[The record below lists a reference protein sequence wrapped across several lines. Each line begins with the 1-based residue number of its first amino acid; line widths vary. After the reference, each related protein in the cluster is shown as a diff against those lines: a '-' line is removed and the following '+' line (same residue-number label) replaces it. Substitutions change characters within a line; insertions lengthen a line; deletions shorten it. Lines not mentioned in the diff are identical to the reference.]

1 MKPTSTADF
10 VINLR
15 ILNQKSQVEL
25 KIYITHL
32 TLKKTL
38 KKINGT
44 LNFFWGECLDYFIIH
59 HHSKEK
65 GKPLMNKNIF
75 TDIYNFTWPNLNK

>member
-1 MKPTSTADF
+1 MSIKQIIKYRFIQLKSKWNQLALLT
-10 VINLR
+10 LWL
-15 ILNQKSQVEL
+15 ILEFWTKKSQVEL

-44 LNFFWGECLDYFIIH
+44 LNFFFVAGGDVWII
-59 HHSKEK
+59 S
-65 GKPLMNKNIF
+65 
-75 TDIYNFTWPNLNK
+75 